1 MNFATDGI
9 ITRSI
14 DVGVSDKLLHV
25 ITPKNGRIAV
35 MVKGGRSP
43 KSQYTAISQLFS
55 YVNLELSEKNS
66 MYWLR
71 GGSLLRSFHELS
83 QDLTRVALATYLSQL
98 ADDCT
103 DEGEGD
109 CDELIRL
116 LLKSLYLSCEDKK
129 PRSLI
134 KSVFEM
140 RLACILGYLPELSGC
155 VYCDDD
161 KCDYLYLDVMGG
173 RLICSECL
181 AEHNKRKLRKKT
193 DYDDEMESGIL
204 CGISLSVLAALRY
217 IVSAPPNKIFSFV
230 LKDEKELEDLA
241 RVTEAYILN
250 HLGRGFDSLDFY
262 KSVK

>member
-9 ITRSI
+9 ITRAI

-25 ITPKNGRIAV
+25 ITPNNGRISV

-43 KSQYTAISQLFS
+43 KSQYTSISQLFS
-55 YVNLELSEKNS
+55 YVNLELNEKNS

-71 GGSLLRSFHELS
+71 GGSLLKSFHDLS
-83 QDLTRVALATYLSQL
+83 KDLTKVALATYLCQL
-98 ADDCT
+98 SNDCT
-103 DEGEGD
+103 DEGDED
-109 CDELIRL
+109 CEELIRL
-116 LLKSLYLSCEDKK
+116 LLNSLYVICEDKK
-129 PRSLI
+129 PLTLV
-134 KSVFEM
+134 KTVFEM
-140 RLACILGYLPELSGC
+140 RLACLLGYLPELSGC

-181 AEHNKRKLRKKT
+181 AEHNKRKVRKKT
-193 DYDDEMESGIL
+193 DYDDEIEAGIL

-217 IVSAPPNKIFSFV
+217 IVSAPSNKIFSFA
-230 LKDEKELEDLA
+230 LKDENELEDLS